1 MHSDDFALAKR
12 AALPIAWGEAGK
24 YVSEP
29 ESANTAS
36 SVFDY

>member
-1 MHSDDFALAKR
+1 MISHWLSGLRYPSA
-12 AALPIAWGEAGK
+12 AWGEAGK